1 MPELRLIQADPGV
14 GPDFRRDTEA
24 KWESQWREL
33 GVRFRQEWV
42 GFDELRAEVEVG
54 PSFWNWGWVSD
65 YPDPDGMLGTFVAS
79 MPVTPDA
86 ELSRL
91 LEQARS
97 LRARDERLELYREA
111 DRRLVAESVRVVPT
125 IYDNWF
131 VVHRPHV
138 EGMWTH
144 PMGIGPLDEVIVRRS
159 VSPG

>member
-1 MPELRLIQADPGV
+1 MRI
-14 GPDFRRDTEA
+14 
-24 KWESQWREL
+24 
-33 GVRFRQEWV
+33 RQEWV
-42 GFDELRAEVEVG
+42 GFDELPAEVEVG

-65 YPDPDGMLGTFVAS
+65 YPDPDGMLGTFLAS
-79 MPVTPDA
+79 MPVTPDG
-86 ELSRL
+86 ELSTL
-91 LEQARS
+91 LQQARS

-144 PMGIGPLDEVIVRRS
+144 PMGLSPLDEVVVRR
-159 VSPG
+159 PGATIGSS